1 MAMLVYQ
8 MVLGPHSWNP
18 ETLRHTEML
27 MIEISPAE
35 TWQKKLSE
43 LLPGGSWFW

>member
-8 MVLGPHSWNP
+8 RVLGPHSWNP

-43 LLPGGSWFW
+43 LLPGGS